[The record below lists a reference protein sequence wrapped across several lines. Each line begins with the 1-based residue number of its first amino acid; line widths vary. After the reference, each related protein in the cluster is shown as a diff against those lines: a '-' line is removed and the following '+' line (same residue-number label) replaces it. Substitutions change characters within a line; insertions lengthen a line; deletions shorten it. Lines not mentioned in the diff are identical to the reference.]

1 MHVMWWIPSKR
12 IALGLYRGGHDLG
25 MALTA
30 RVRPAAG
37 EPDGALVLFHGR
49 GADENDLFPL
59 LDALDPE
66 RRFVG
71 ATPRGPLSLPPGGA
85 HWYVLGGIGTPEATT
100 FHASY
105 AAASEWLDG
114 FLQEHGVGQDRLVLG
129 GFSQGGVMAYSL
141 GLGRG
146 RRRPAGLAVF
156 SSFIPTVEGFELDL
170 SPPLPP
176 VAIGH
181 GTLDPVIGVEWG
193 RQAREVLEAAGAEV
207 LYRETPMYHQI
218 DPEFVREVAGWL
230 RRVIPP
236 RK

>member
-1 MHVMWWIPSKR
+1 
-12 IALGLYRGGHDLG
+12 

-37 EPDGALVLFHGR
+37 EPEGALVLFHGR

-59 LDALDPE
+59 LDVLDPE
-66 RRFVG
+66 RRLVG

-85 HWYVLGGIGTPEATT
+85 HWYALGGIGTPEATT
-100 FHASY
+100 FHSSY
-105 AAASEWLDG
+105 SAAAEWLDG
-114 FLQEHGVGQDRLVLG
+114 FLAEHGFGHDHLVLG
-129 GFSQGGVMAYSL
+129 GFSQGGVMTYSL

-146 RRRPAGLAVF
+146 RSRPAALAVF
-156 SSFIPTVEGFELDL
+156 SSFIPSVEGFELDL

-193 RQAREVLEAAGAEV
+193 RQARAMFEAAGAEV

-218 DPEFVREVAGWL
+218 DPEFALEVAAWL
-230 RRVIPP
+230 RRFIP
-236 RK
+236 RRG

>member
-1 MHVMWWIPSKR
+1 
-12 IALGLYRGGHDLG
+12 

-37 EPDGALVLFHGR
+37 DPEGALVLFHGR

-59 LDALDPE
+59 LDALDSE
-66 RRFVG
+66 GRFVG
-71 ATPRGPLSLPPGGA
+71 ATPRAPLSLPPGGA

-100 FHASY
+100 FAASY

-114 FLQEHGVGQDRLVLG
+114 FLAEHGIGYDRLVLG
-129 GFSQGGVMAYSL
+129 GFSQGGVMTYSL
-141 GLGRG
+141 ALGRG
-146 RRRPAGLAVF
+146 RPRPAALTVF
-156 SSFIPTVEGFELDL
+156 SSFIPAVEEFELDL

-193 RQAREVLEAAGAEV
+193 RRARAVLEAAGAEV

-218 DPEFVREVAGWL
+218 DPDFVREVAAWL

-236 RK
+236 RE